1 MGNCQAIDA
10 ATLVV
15 QHPNGKVD
23 QMYWPV
29 PASEIMKINPGYYVA
44 LLITTTVC
52 HTSPKIEPNSDPN
65 TQKNTHKTTTTT
77 NKTTQKNSSNTTKN
91 THNDKNSGTS
101 TGDGRNTV
109 RITRVKL
116 LRPTDTLTLGHVYR
130 LISSKE
136 VMKGL
141 VAKKQAKMRK
151 NGIELADSEGLKEAQ
166 NFARSQQHKNH
177 QGSRHG
183 HRSKT
188 ASASNGG
195 SAKPKTWQPSL
206 HSISE
211 AAS

>member
-52 HTSPKIEPNSDPN
+52 HTSPKIEPHSDPN
-65 TQKNTHKTTTTT
+65 THKNTTI
-77 NKTTQKNSSNTTKN
+77 NKNTQKNSNTRSNTTKN
-91 THNDKNSGTS
+91 TQNDKNSSTS

-130 LISSKE
+130 LISSK
-136 VMKGL
+136 GL
-141 VAKKQAKMRK
+141 
-151 NGIELADSEGLKEAQ
+151 
-166 NFARSQQHKNH
+166 
-177 QGSRHG
+177 
-183 HRSKT
+183 
-188 ASASNGG
+188 
-195 SAKPKTWQPSL
+195 SL
-206 HSISE
+206 HHPFYLFTCFFLLYLLD
-211 AAS
+211 